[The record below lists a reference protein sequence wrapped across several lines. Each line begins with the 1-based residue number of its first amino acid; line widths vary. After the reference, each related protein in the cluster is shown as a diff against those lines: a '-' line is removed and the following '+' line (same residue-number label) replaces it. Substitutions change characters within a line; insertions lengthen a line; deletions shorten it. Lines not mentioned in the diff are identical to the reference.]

1 MSRIYT
7 AQFSA
12 VAVTAAQDF
21 FEITA
26 PSGGA
31 ILIHS
36 WQIFQTS
43 DVGDAAEEILRIET
57 VRGVGSTTSGSG
69 GSTPTAQ
76 PVSDGDAAFGGTVE
90 ANNTTR
96 MAAGSGSLETLEQHG
111 WNVRVIASWIYTPET
126 RPQVLPSA
134 RWTLSLPV
142 APADS
147 LTVSGTVTF
156 EVIGGA

>member
-1 MSRIYT
+1 MGRRYT
-7 AQFSA
+7 AQFNA

-26 PSGGA
+26 PSGA
-31 ILIHS
+31 VVLVHE
-36 WQIFQTS
+36 WEIFQTS
-43 DVGDAAEEILRIET
+43 DVGDAQEEILRIET

-69 GSTPTAQ
+69 GSTVTPQ
-76 PVSDGDAAFGGTVE
+76 PIEDGDVAFGGTVE

-96 MAAGSGSLETLEQHG
+96 LAAGTGSLETLEQRG
-111 WNVRVIASWIYTPET
+111 WNVRGAYMRIYTPET
-126 RPQVLPSA
+126 RPVVLPSA
-134 RWTLSLPV
+134 RWTLSLPA

-147 LTVSGTVTF
+147 LTTSGTVTF